1 MYKFKLYIVTHNHE
15 EALDRCLKSI
25 SNSDI
30 DLYSNEINIIN
41 NYGKLKI
48 KNTYGLE
55 VNILDNVLRPDHSTG
70 HLGRNW
76 NQAIINGFADLR
88 NPQCEFVV
96 CLQVD
101 TEVLPQCFS
110 RLERYHSEGYE
121 FIQEGRGDQLMSWSP
136 KGIIE
141 IGLFDERICGIGFQ
155 EGEYF
160 DRAERFLS
168 KNISLNDMSHNRI
181 HNAIPKRLV
190 TDYGDSTHVGLLH
203 GLYKTLWHYIK
214 YDKTRYFMYP
224 FFEKDLSESLMESLG
239 YVGWEDLLV
248 QRNATFFNGES

>member
-1 MYKFKLYIVTHNHE
+1 MHKFKLYIVTYNHE

-30 DLYSNEINIIN
+30 HLYSNEINIIN
-41 NYGKLKI
+41 NYGRLKI
-48 KNTYGLE
+48 PNTYGLE

-76 NQAIINGFADLR
+76 NQAIINGFGDLR

-101 TEVLPQCFS
+101 TEVLPECFS

-121 FIQEGRGDQLMSWSP
+121 YIQEGRGDQLMSWSP
-136 KGIIE
+136 KGVAE

-160 DRAERFLS
+160 HRAKKFL
-168 KNISLNDMSHNRI
+168 NARTSLNDRGHNMF
-181 HNAIPKRLV
+181 HNAIPEKLV
-190 TDYGDSTHVGLLH
+190 ADYGDSTCVGLFH
-203 GLYKTLWHYIK
+203 PFYQAVQQNSINGGS
-214 YDKTRYFMYP
+214 RYFMYP
-224 FFEKDLSESLMESLG
+224 FFEKDLSENLMKDLG
-239 YVGWEDLLV
+239 YVGWQELTKHRDK
-248 QRNATFFNGES
+248 TFLK